1 MFTQTECAIYTF
13 SKVFWLVVFLKR
25 NVNENTRQ
33 REETAT
39 ANSNCDN
46 KFKQSCRYFFADLDK
61 FFNVK
66 VMHCIPL
73 WCSGYCSPPR
83 CEAWLSACLIPARII
98 LGFEMINVSRV
109 AGNKTNA
116 LLFPNHAINNP
127 SSLSIFKI

>member
-39 ANSNCDN
+39 ANSNCDS
-46 KFKQSCRYFFADLDK
+46 KFKQSCRYFFPDLDK

-73 WCSGYCSPPR
+73 WC
-83 CEAWLSACLIPARII
+83 SACLIPARII